1 MAIGCYNSLQH
12 KINEKIASLS
22 LSSKHDDSGTSRKR
36 PSSLFSPFGH
46 RLVLLCRLSWCL
58 ELTRK
63 HSSPAPSSGGF
74 THKIDKTSVNHLVI
88 TIHQAS
94 VVAIET
100 CNKLIKPDQNC
111 KGKINITDI
120 IISAAKRTRK
130 RPMSVSKANC
140 IFPSAR
146 VNCI

>member
-1 MAIGCYNSLQH
+1 MAQGQVESDPLVYFL
-12 KINEKIASLS
+12 
-22 LSSKHDDSGTSRKR
+22 
-36 PSSLFSPFGH
+36 
-46 RLVLLCRLSWCL
+46 RLVIVSFCSADNKCTHNSRLSGCL

-74 THKIDKTSVNHLVI
+74 IHKIDKTSVNHLVI

-94 VVAIET
+94 AVAIET